1 MSRSRWLAGLMAAA
15 LPLAAGCNSSGQAAS
30 GAGDGA
36 ANPNHVNPLRAKTM
50 VVNVATGHQLG
61 PDGTIPPDQQ
71 GKNFPAGKP
80 LFVAF
85 RLHDAPAGA
94 NVRAD
99 WYDAQGRKLASTEKK
114 VLPGEPA
121 MSFTSPD
128 TSSWPKG
135 TYRVEIW
142 LGDQKVDTESFSI
155 AEPEKSAAPAAAS
168 PGGAPAGTSPGAPAG
183 TSPGAPGG
191 TGPGGPATA

>member
-1 MSRSRWLAGLMAAA
+1 MSRSRWLACLVAAA

-30 GAGDGA
+30 GSDDAA

-50 VVNVATGHQLG
+50 VVNIATGHQLG

-71 GKNFPAGKP
+71 GKNFPAGKTIY
-80 LFVAF
+80 VAF
-85 RLHDAPAGA
+85 RLNHAPAGA

-155 AEPEKSAAPAAAS
+155 TEPEKSARFGKPSPAASSPAPAPS
-168 PGGAPAGTSPGAPAG
+168 GRP
-183 TSPGAPGG
+183 
-191 TGPGGPATA
+191 